1 MNSRG
6 SGLVLMAFA
15 MPMSA
20 FDPNRTWARLTLF
33 KQMR

>member
-15 MPMSA
+15 MHMSA